1 MKKKLLMLCIMQII
15 SFCTFAQSSQTEFF
29 KEGKVWLGRTCVYGG
44 LPVIDFSVQVCGDTV
59 INDIKCKKMTRIRY
73 KPDTHEVMKIAP
85 FVGYEKDGKIFIG
98 YGDEKSPTFYEHV
111 NFNLPI
117 GFKAESFEIIGI
129 DTIEVNGIKRKRLT
143 SKRGDEYIAYIVE
156 GIGYNDTA
164 HRYFISNSYYDE
176 ILSVYEDG
184 KCIFTKEDYAVKPI
198 SGIANV
204 SDTDSS
210 EYHAIYNLL
219 GEKVDVPIKGH
230 IYIRNHKKFVA
241 K

>member
-1 MKKKLLMLCIMQII
+1 MKQKLFLLCIMQII
-15 SFCTFAQSSQTEFF
+15 SFCSFAQNSQTEFF

-44 LPVIDFSVQVCGDTV
+44 LHMVDFSVLVCGDTV
-59 INDIKCKKMTRIRY
+59 VNNIKCKKMTRVRY
-73 KPDTHEVMKIAP
+73 KPDTHEVMNTTLS
-85 FVGYEKDGKIFIG
+85 VGYEKDGKIFIG
-98 YGDEKSPTFYEHV
+98 TGLVSSPKFYEHI

-117 GFKAESFEIIGI
+117 GFKNENYEIIGV

-143 SKRGDEYIAYIVE
+143 SKRGGGYIAYIVE

-164 HRYFISNSYYDE
+164 HRHFISNSYYDE

-198 SGIANV
+198 SGIVNV
-204 SDTDSS
+204 NDTDSS
-210 EYHAIYNLL
+210 GHHAIYNLL